1 MYVIT
6 RSSPLS
12 RQLRA
17 DGQRRRRNH
26 SRMTPDVLE
35 IGTFR
40 IVSQAGT
47 WPPRVAARDAPQP
60 AHLASGSYCHAMEAA
75 PTVLVSSRQSFLA
88 FPEFCGVVCAIA
100 IASVLLRGIPDDT
113 STRVVTALF
122 AAGAVGCLV
131 LVLRWRHRQP
141 AKLSVGEDAIV
152 MHGFDGGE
160 RTIPRRSDSRLRIT
174 STSAGMIGGVSQYVT
189 VLYDEAVGQPH
200 ISVDIYGVERVQQAC
215 KTHGWPMA
223 E

>member
-1 MYVIT
+1 
-6 RSSPLS
+6 
-12 RQLRA
+12 
-17 DGQRRRRNH
+17 
-26 SRMTPDVLE
+26 
-35 IGTFR
+35 
-40 IVSQAGT
+40 
-47 WPPRVAARDAPQP
+47 
-60 AHLASGSYCHAMEAA
+60 META

-88 FPEFCGVVCAIA
+88 LPEFCGVVFAIVL
-100 IASVLLRGIPDDT
+100 ASALFRGIPDDT
-113 STRVVTALF
+113 STRVVLALF
-122 AAGAVGCLV
+122 AAGAVGSLV
-131 LVLRWRHRQP
+131 LLLRWRHRPP
-141 AKLSVGEDAIV
+141 ATLSVGEDAIV
-152 MHGFDGGE
+152 MRGFDGGD

>member
-1 MYVIT
+1 
-6 RSSPLS
+6 
-12 RQLRA
+12 
-17 DGQRRRRNH
+17 
-26 SRMTPDVLE
+26 
-35 IGTFR
+35 
-40 IVSQAGT
+40 
-47 WPPRVAARDAPQP
+47 
-60 AHLASGSYCHAMEAA
+60 MEAA

-88 FPEFCGVVCAIA
+88 LPEFCGVVCAIV
-100 IASVLLRGIPDDT
+100 IASVLLRGLPDDT

-122 AAGAVGCLV
+122 AAGAVGSL
-131 LVLRWRHRQP
+131 LLLLRWRHRPP

-152 MHGFDGGE
+152 MYGFDGGE

-174 STSAGMIGGVSQYVT
+174 SRSAGMIGGVSQYVT

-200 ISVDIYGVERVQQAC
+200 ISVDIYGVERVEQAC